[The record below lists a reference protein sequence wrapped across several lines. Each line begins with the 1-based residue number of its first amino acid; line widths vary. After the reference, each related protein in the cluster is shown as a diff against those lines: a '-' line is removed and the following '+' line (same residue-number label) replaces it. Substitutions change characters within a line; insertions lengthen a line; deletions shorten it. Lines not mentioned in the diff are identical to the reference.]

1 MKHAVTADDILHS
14 IEFELAQGAIS
25 RTDLGDGLNSV
36 RQFQNKAR
44 TATFES
50 DKVFADTRALI
61 TQQYQ
66 INDMHLTLLQEL
78 TAAVQAVQLDVRRV
92 SQLPPRPAPAISTT
106 TSTASSATTA
116 QPTVPPQIEWFMD
129 DVSPLWPNA
138 PIENAMRPDT
148 LKLKIDVRPS
158 ATPLMGG
165 LLRRVRAAFH
175 NLTLFYLQQ
184 IGQKQTSVN
193 QIYGERLL
201 QLTDLVQQQQ
211 QQIEALHAQVAALAA
226 LAGRPHDS

>member
-14 IEFELAQGAIS
+14 IEFELAQSAIS
-25 RTDLGDGLNSV
+25 RTDLGNGLNAV

-50 DKVFADTRALI
+50 DKALADTRALI

-78 TAAVQAVQLDVRRV
+78 TAAVEAVRLDVRRV
-92 SQLPPRPAPAISTT
+92 GQLPPREVATTSPAPAMPSFE
-106 TSTASSATTA
+106 TS
-116 QPTVPPQIEWFMD
+116 PFTVPLPPTDWPMD
-129 DVSPLWPNA
+129 DLTPVWPNE
-138 PIENAMRPDT
+138 PIENAMKPDT

-158 ATPLMGG
+158 SMPLLGG

-184 IGQKQTSVN
+184 IGQKQTGVN
-193 QIYGERLL
+193 QVYGERLL
-201 QLTDLVQQQQ
+201 QLTYLVQQQQ
-211 QQIEALHAQVAALAA
+211 QQIEALRAQVAALT
-226 LAGRPHDS
+226 GRPQDS

>member
-25 RTDLGDGLNSV
+25 RTDLGDGLNAV

-50 DKVFADTRALI
+50 DKAFADTRALI

-78 TAAVQAVQLDVRRV
+78 TAALQAVQLDLRRV
-92 SQLPPRPAPAISTT
+92 SQLPSREVSVAARPPA
-106 TSTASSATTA
+106 TA
-116 QPTVPPQIEWFMD
+116 QTQPSPSAVSLPPTDWPLD
-129 DVSPLWPNA
+129 DLSPAWPNE
-138 PIENAMRPDT
+138 PIENAMRPDL

-158 ATPLMGG
+158 TTPLVGG

-175 NLTLFYLQQ
+175 SLTLFYLQQ
-184 IGQKQTSVN
+184 IGQKQTGVN
-193 QIYGERLL
+193 QVYGERLL

-211 QQIEALHAQVAALAA
+211 QQIEALHAQVAALT
-226 LAGRPHDS
+226 GQPPDV

>member
-1 MKHAVTADDILHS
+1 MKHAITADDILHS
-14 IEFELAQGAIS
+14 IDFELAQGAIS
-25 RTDLGDGLNSV
+25 RTDLGDGLNAV

-50 DKVFADTRALI
+50 DKAFSDTRALI

-92 SQLPPRPAPAISTT
+92 GQLPPREVAAPATPG
-106 TSTASSATTA
+106 AEATPATMSL
-116 QPTVPPQIEWFMD
+116 PPADWPVD
-129 DVSPLWPNA
+129 DLTPAWPNDL
-138 PIENAMRPDT
+138 IENAMKPDT

-158 ATPLMGG
+158 AIPILGG

-184 IGQKQTSVN
+184 IGQKQSGVN
-193 QIYGERLL
+193 QVYGERLL
-201 QLTDLVQQQQ
+201 QLTYLVQQQQ
-211 QQIEALHAQVAALAA
+211 QQIEALRAPDRRS
-226 LAGRPHDS
+226 G

>member
-1 MKHAVTADDILHS
+1 MTPAATVADILRS

-25 RTDLGDGLNSV
+25 RTDLGDGLNAV

-50 DKVFADTRALI
+50 DKAFADIRALI

-92 SQLPPRPAPAISTT
+92 SQLPPREVTVTAHSPSTPPAP
-106 TSTASSATTA
+106 TASSAVPLP
-116 QPTVPPQIEWFMD
+116 PTDWPSD
-129 DVSPLWPNA
+129 DLAPAWPNE

-158 ATPLMGG
+158 PAPLVGG

-184 IGQKQTSVN
+184 IGQKQTGIN

-211 QQIEALHAQVAALAA
+211 QQIDALRAQVAALA
-226 LAGRPHDS
+226 GQTPDS

>member
-50 DKVFADTRALI
+50 DKAFADTRALI

-92 SQLPPRPAPAISTT
+92 SQLPPREVTATARPAATPQAP
-106 TSTASSATTA
+106 SAPSA
-116 QPTVPPQIEWFMD
+116 APLSPTDWPLD
-129 DVSPLWPNA
+129 DLSPVWPNA
-138 PIENAMRPDT
+138 PIENAMKPDT

-158 ATPLMGG
+158 TVPVLGG
-165 LLRRVRAAFH
+165 ILRRVRAAFH

-193 QIYGERLL
+193 QVYGERLL
-201 QLTDLVQQQQ
+201 QLTDLVQEQQ
-211 QQIEALHAQVAALAA
+211 QQIEALHAQVAALS
-226 LAGRPHDS
+226 GRPQDS